1 VVSSTTTQPEF
12 DFILYLK
19 DLGGAFPNKKILYF
33 SSFMGEKPAELSDNH
48 IQLRTIK
55 DFTDFIADL

>member
-1 VVSSTTTQPEF
+1 
-12 DFILYLK
+12 
-19 DLGGAFPNKKILYF
+19 
-33 SSFMGEKPAELSDNH
+33 MGEKPAELSDNH